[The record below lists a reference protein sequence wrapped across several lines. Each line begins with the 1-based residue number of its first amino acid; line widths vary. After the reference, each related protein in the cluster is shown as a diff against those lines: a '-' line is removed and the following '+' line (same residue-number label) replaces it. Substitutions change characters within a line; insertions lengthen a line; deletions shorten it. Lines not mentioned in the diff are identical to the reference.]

1 MTILWATA
9 LIILLVGAVAFFA
22 RRNGQVSERNKINAI
37 AVERAERNAK
47 IMSRP
52 AGSHADI
59 AKRMRQTNDRMPSGP
74 GTTRQHYPEA

>member
-22 RRNGQVSERNKINAI
+22 RRNGQVSERNKINNI
-37 AVERAERNAK
+37 TVERAKRNAE
-47 IMSRP
+47 ILSRP

-59 AKRMRQTNDRMPSGP
+59 VARMRKTNKRMPRAAGASRT
-74 GTTRQHYPEA
+74 HYS